1 MDDGRAGRGLGHV
14 QCTGRSGM
22 WRCTVYGRDGNRG
35 AIVWLDMLQR
45 LLNEW
50 DDKITPLSVA
60 AN

>member
-1 MDDGRAGRGLGHV
+1 MDGRDEGWVMYSVRGGAV
-14 QCTGRSGM
+14 CGGVRCTGG
-22 WRCTVYGRDGNRG
+22 TGTGG

-50 DDKITPLSVA
+50 DDKITPLSVE